1 MCRGLKPKT
10 LSTGNVSKQELAEVC
25 RRQSVDEKEEEG
37 QEERMTGLGFMR
49 CILLYTLPSDC
60 MHRVINFEQYKIVT
74 CVVQYDHNSQVVS
87 SSLKP
92 GSCHWS
98 CYV

>member
-1 MCRGLKPKT
+1 MDAASLQCTVTLRFRVLCIYLMCRGLKPKT

-49 CILLYTLPSDC
+49 YIHTI
-60 MHRVINFEQYKIVT
+60 HFAF
-74 CVVQYDHNSQVVS
+74 
-87 SSLKP
+87 
-92 GSCHWS
+92 
-98 CYV
+98 